1 MGAAGNGTASLWK
14 GDPEKAG
21 VYPASV
27 RALSIRESP
36 LFFAL
41 WAPDVVT
48 ARLFMQ
54 IAISIDDTDNPESRG
69 TGALASLLAEV
80 IEQRN
85 WGTSRYVTRHQ
96 LLVHPDIPYTSH
108 NSAMCFTA
116 EIAPEY
122 LDSLI
127 AYASGFLASESA
139 IGSDPGLCVVP
150 LDRLEQAAD
159 LVAFG
164 RRAKEEVLS
173 KEAAYDLAQRAG
185 IHLSEHG
192 GSGQGVIGALAGAGL
207 RLSGN
212 DGRLKGW
219 LNIAAQNGRVSV
231 AELLAH
237 EDVDEVRSLDGR
249 GVAGDELVRLGD
261 KVKTV
266 LLEGKAVLLIE
277 PLAADGAAWQT
288 CSKQRLKS
296 Y

>member
-1 MGAAGNGTASLWK
+1 
-14 GDPEKAG
+14 
-21 VYPASV
+21 
-27 RALSIRESP
+27 
-36 LFFAL
+36 
-41 WAPDVVT
+41 
-48 ARLFMQ
+48 MQ
-54 IAISIDDTDNPESRG
+54 IAISIDDTDNLESRG
-69 TGALASLLAEV
+69 TGALATLLAEA
-80 IEQRN
+80 IEERS
-85 WGTSRYVTRHQ
+85 WGESRFITRHQ

-116 EIAPEY
+116 EIAPEH
-122 LDSLI
+122 LENII
-127 AYASGFLASESA
+127 AYASGFLARESA
-139 IGSDPGLCVVP
+139 SGSDPGLCVVP
-150 LDRLEQAAD
+150 LERLELPAE

-164 RRAKEEVLS
+164 LRAKEEVLS

-231 AELLAH
+231 AELQAH
-237 EDVDEVRSLDGR
+237 TDVDEVRCVDGR
-249 GVAGDELVRLGD
+249 VVGVDELVRLGD

-277 PLAADGAAWQT
+277 PLEAEGVAWQT
-288 CSKQRLKS
+288 CSKQRLKC